1 MPTTK
6 SPALL
11 KAQALVQIGGFLSNV
26 PNAIVRANKLLTEG
40 IPANAQTGA
49 PALTA
54 AELVEVVGSDVVTF
68 VQGAAALIPAP
79 APAPAPA
86 E

>member
-1 MPTTK
+1 MPTIK

-11 KAQALVQIGGFLSNV
+11 KTEALAQFGGFLNNV
-26 PNAIVRANKLLTEG
+26 PNLVARANKLLTEG
-40 IPANAQTGA
+40 VPANTQTGA

-54 AELVEVVGSDVVTF
+54 TELADVVGADVVAF
-68 VQGAAALIPAP
+68 VQGAAALIPA
-79 APAPAPA
+79 APA